1 MTDGCETDPACT
13 WRHMAASPCAKSFY
27 IMKRLFRP
35 LDVTQTS
42 IAMMRIQSLRTVLCC
57 VLLFAMAASDALA
70 QHGLPQLSLEIG
82 PAFPVGRDAGF
93 DFRAPGL
100 GAELTASYD
109 LTGVISLKGGAHAS
123 VSPFDEQFH
132 RQSYHFPLESP
143 DRISARSS
151 SFLGAFAGTEVT
163 AIRTGG
169 FAVHF
174 GGVAGYGLLVM
185 PPLDYELLGS
195 NLVVAR
201 ASAHGLTVGGSAG
214 MTLKLADGVKF
225 RLETGT
231 RAMRF
236 SGDHVGELPV
246 AGRAGIREMTFR
258 IGLAGA
264 L

>member
-1 MTDGCETDPACT
+1 
-13 WRHMAASPCAKSFY
+13 
-27 IMKRLFRP
+27 
-35 LDVTQTS
+35 
-42 IAMMRIQSLRTVLCC
+42 MRIRSLRTVLCC
-57 VLLFAMAASDALA
+57 FALIVLAAPEALA
-70 QHGLPQLSLEIG
+70 QHGLPQVRLEIG

-109 LTGVISLKGGAHAS
+109 VTRIISVKTGAHAS
-123 VSPFDEQFH
+123 ISPFDEQFH
-132 RQSYHFPLESP
+132 RRSYHFPLESP

-151 SFLGAFAGTEVT
+151 SFIGAFAGTEVT

-185 PPLDYELLGS
+185 PPVDYELLGS
-195 NLVVAR
+195 NLVVER
-201 ASAHGLTVGGSAG
+201 ASAHGVTLGGSAG
-214 MTLKLADGVKF
+214 ITLKLADGVNF
-225 RLETGT
+225 GIETGT
-231 RAMRF
+231 RAMRI

-246 AGRAGIREMTFR
+246 AGRGTIREMTFR